1 MESGL
6 KRPRGNEL
14 CRRLHPNDSRN
25 PFSFTVAPQGVMVWG
40 RGTASAVDR
49 VLSLMA
55 HLRRSSSL
63 FFIPLVP
70 YPARSA
76 RHLPHAGK
84 ALFRKYRYPHP
95 TSAPSGHLL
104 PEEGECRLPYSK
116 AFFPVLSFRAKARN
130 LFRLRWIRKSEES
143 RQRETP
149 CSMRLG
155 SRCFMQRALRR
166 KTEMGNEK
174 DPSAALG
181 MTKRERHIFPFL
193 FIPQREPT
201 SAPSGHLLPEEGG
214 RRSWEAF
221 SYEGD
226 RGSPLPNQKSVSD
239 RIRFFD
245 WA

>member
-1 MESGL
+1 MWFNKGDQNSLESGL

-55 HLRRSSSL
+55 HLRRSSPL
-63 FFIPLVP
+63 FFIPLEP

-104 PEEGECRLPYSK
+104 PG
-116 AFFPVLSFRAKARN
+116 
-130 LFRLRWIRKSEES
+130 
-143 RQRETP
+143 
-149 CSMRLG
+149 
-155 SRCFMQRALRR
+155 
-166 KTEMGNEK
+166 
-174 DPSAALG
+174 
-181 MTKRERHIFPFL
+181 
-193 FIPQREPT
+193 
-201 SAPSGHLLPEEGG
+201 EGG
-214 RRSWEAF
+214 RMPFPMAKRFPRIVISSEREKSF
-221 SYEGD
+221 SFAA
-226 RGSPLPNQKSVSD
+226 RQ
-239 RIRFFD
+239 RM
-245 WA
+245 